1 MTRKRQRGVARLP
14 LREKVTA
21 VTVAAVLAAAIGWP
35 ATASAVTG
43 EEMCKAMHWP
53 MPLPP
58 TVGYNLEHLD
68 KDTILTCFDNI
79 NAIAPDGH
87 DVMNDPVNWAYTWKI
102 TSMSPPAGTMVPMN
116 QLIKLTVIRD
126 SNPPE

>member
-1 MTRKRQRGVARLP
+1 MSRFTK
-14 LREKVTA
+14 TA
-21 VTVAAVLAAAIGWP
+21 LSALSVAAVLAVAIEWP
-35 ATASAVTG
+35 ATVSAITG
-43 EEMCKAMHWP
+43 DEMCKAMHWP

-79 NAIAPDGH
+79 TASAPDGH

-102 TSMSPPAGTMVPMN
+102 TSMSPPAGTMVLMH
-116 QLIKLTVIRD
+116 QLITLTVVRD
-126 SNPPE
+126 YNAPE